1 MALPKADPNVKAP
14 AAVRAAAAAADRKHK
29 EVYSKEP
36 PEPTNEDPPAPAETP
51 PAETQVTPE
60 VTPPVQ
66 AAPEQKPAPTPPP
79 TSDWEHKYN
88 SMKGRFERA
97 DTSVRELSEQV
108 SQLQNVI
115 STMQAQQPVQPVPA
129 PAPVVSLTPEEEA
142 EYGSDFLDVIGRKAK
157 ATVSPEV
164 EALKAELAA
173 VKKQLEGVGGSIAQ
187 DARSRMIATLD
198 QEVTDWRDTNNDE
211 NFLAWLRLPD
221 TYSGAIRHELL
232 KAAFARNDTP
242 RVLAFFKGFRTEEAA
257 VAPAAMLETPP
268 AAPAPG
274 KVPLA
279 DLAAPGRAKSPAATP
294 APAEKPIISRAQ
306 IAAFYADVAA
316 GRYRGREEEKATNE
330 RMIFSAERE
339 GRIRG

>member
-1 MALPKADPNVKAP
+1 
-14 AAVRAAAAAADRKHK
+14 
-29 EVYSKEP
+29 
-36 PEPTNEDPPAPAETP
+36 
-51 PAETQVTPE
+51 
-60 VTPPVQ
+60 
-66 AAPEQKPAPTPPP
+66 
-79 TSDWEHKYN
+79 
-88 SMKGRFERA
+88 MKGRFDRSEA
-97 DTSVRELSEQV
+97 SVRELSEQV

-115 STMQAQQPVQPVPA
+115 ATMQAQQPAQPAPA

-173 VKKQLEGVGGSIAQ
+173 VKKQLDGVGGSIAQ

-198 QEVTDWRDTNNDE
+198 QEVTDWRDVNNDE

-221 TYSGAIRHELL
+221 TYSGVIRHELL
-232 KAAFARNDTP
+232 KAAFARIDTP
-242 RVLAFFKGFRTEEAA
+242 RVLAFFNGFRTEEAA
-257 VAPAAMLETPP
+257 VAPAARPETTP

-316 GRYRGREEEKATNE
+316 GRYRGREDEKATNE